1 MNWQNQWCPLH
12 LQLKLELDNFTGQN
26 ILHDE
31 LKILL
36 KILRRHYSLICFTE
50 VWTQQKYMGANTE
63 TDTVGPQTIK
73 RGTKSAHVE
82 ATRLER
88 GRQKLVHNDI
98 YSACHLF
105 FLMTR
110 LMSDFC
116 WNRKSRTTDWNWQ

>member
-1 MNWQNQWCPLH
+1 M
-12 LQLKLELDNFTGQN
+12 EFDTFAGQN
-26 ILHDE
+26 NLNDE
-31 LKILL
+31 FSRNYKILKATSGTL
-36 KILRRHYSLICFTE
+36 QPYLFYRSMKKTMR
-50 VWTQQKYMGANTE
+50 ANTE
-63 TDTVGPQTIK
+63 TETADGQTIK

-82 ATRLER
+82 ATTLER

-116 WNRKSRTTDWNWQ
+116 